1 MHRSVILIRNL
12 SNLNNKPL
20 KIMYTPSRISGF
32 FDNVRNS
39 ENLKNVPSFD
49 PGNNIPDMYN
59 GYFDS
64 YAPVYAP
71 SLGYEHDPNY
81 LSGIDYENAEEF
93 PSLLTSQ
100 PPGFINDDYYP
111 PPGFSKN
118 LKTKAPNPNAVSFIP
133 SYLSTP
139 PLKDGKEEQES
150 KEYGVRAILTLQKN
164 LPEDKALLAKGKD
177 LSVLEIKKNNLE
189 CISSYFNSSQLELE
203 IDSSELPEYTLPASY
218 YLSKPILKAKMIK
231 TYHIETLFYI
241 FYNMPGE
248 LVQSYVADELYKR
261 EWLYD
266 PKKQVWFTN
275 TGGEWKTFDI
285 NRFEVVAAS
294 QNPGPFLSKD
304 DVCVKQRT
312 LA

>member
-1 MHRSVILIRNL
+1 
-12 SNLNNKPL
+12 
-20 KIMYTPSRISGF
+20 MYTPNRTPGF
-32 FDNVRNS
+32 FDSVRNS
-39 ENLKNVPSFD
+39 ENLKKVPSFD
-49 PGNNIPDMYN
+49 PESKNPVTIN
-59 GYFDS
+59 GYFEP
-64 YAPVYAP
+64 YP
-71 SLGYEHDPNY
+71 LGYPPRLDFEYGPNY
-81 LSGIDYENAEEF
+81 ISGIDYDNSEDF
-93 PSLLTSQ
+93 PSLLNSK
-100 PPGFINDDYYP
+100 PPGFVNEEFYP
-111 PPGFSKN
+111 PPGFSKPV
-118 LKTKAPNPNAVSFIP
+118 KTKAPNPNAVSFIP

-261 EWLYD
+261 E
-266 PKKQVWFTN
+266 
-275 TGGEWKTFDI
+275 
-285 NRFEVVAAS
+285 
-294 QNPGPFLSKD
+294 
-304 DVCVKQRT
+304 
-312 LA
+312 